1 MKIILYLQFELFVK
15 NARFLCAV
23 SVVYTVLK
31 KKKLFN
37 IYV

>member
-15 NARFLCAV
+15 KRSVLCAV